1 MLVDTGFVNTWDG
14 LPPER
19 RHTWRGNDTYNPTT
33 FDYILTKG
41 LGAATAELVEVSA
54 EASDHWPLKLEIEL
68 PQRQSLGR
76 WP

>member
-1 MLVDTGFVNTWDG
+1 VVRTPAFVKTWDG
-14 LPPER
+14 VPPER

-33 FDYILTKG
+33 FDCILTKG

-68 PQRQSLGR
+68 PQKQSLGR